1 MRQKV
6 RFSTLGLHKVALIF
20 FGCDFTFSLSQSGV
34 CSASAAFGCVAA
46 VPPQKGKKKNEVY
59 SSQRDLRENTVV
71 RYKKNLSFRKEC
83 VSALVLLGYFSG
95 KHILKQTH
103 STTEKGE
110 RTQMASKAKNES
122 FL

>member
-1 MRQKV
+1 MKEKEEVTEIRVK
-6 RFSTLGLHKVALIF
+6 TLW
-20 FGCDFTFSLSQSGV
+20 
-34 CSASAAFGCVAA
+34 SAI
-46 VPPQKGKKKNEVY
+46 
-59 SSQRDLRENTVV
+59 
-71 RYKKNLSFRKEC
+71 KKNLSFRKEC